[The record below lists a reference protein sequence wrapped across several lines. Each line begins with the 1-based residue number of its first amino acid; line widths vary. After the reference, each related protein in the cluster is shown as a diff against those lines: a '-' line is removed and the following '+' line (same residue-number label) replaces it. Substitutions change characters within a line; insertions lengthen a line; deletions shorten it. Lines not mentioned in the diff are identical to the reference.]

1 MNCLGCYKKI
11 EKNEY
16 CLSCRK
22 KLFDGKR
29 VSTVLEFDKPKAE
42 NITMYN
48 EHSKRMSISGVQLKY
63 SLKLVGNKLELCE
76 KNGQYIIKPIPT
88 ADHLEMMSDAPEN
101 EHLTMQISSQIF
113 NIKTAHNALI
123 YFKDG
128 TPAYIT
134 KRFDVKGDGTKYI
147 QEDFA
152 QITNRTK
159 ETHGESYKYEGS
171 YLEIGELIKKY
182 VPASMIAIENFFK
195 IVLFNYVFSN
205 GDAHLKNFS
214 LIRNDLDEMELS
226 PSYDLMSTIIHT
238 PGERDTALDLYD
250 KDHESAYFATYGH
263 YGRTEFIEFAKR
275 LGIVEVR
282 YMRIINEFIKN
293 ETIVLELTKNGLLS
307 QAALDSF
314 NSNFKSRINRLV

>member
-1 MNCLGCYKKI
+1 
-11 EKNEY
+11 
-16 CLSCRK
+16 
-22 KLFDGKR
+22 
-29 VSTVLEFDKPKAE
+29 
-42 NITMYN
+42 
-48 EHSKRMSISGVQLKY
+48 
-63 SLKLVGNKLELCE
+63 
-76 KNGQYIIKPIPT
+76 
-88 ADHLEMMSDAPEN
+88 
-101 EHLTMQISSQIF
+101 
-113 NIKTAHNALI
+113 LI

-134 KRFDVKGDGTKYI
+134 KRFDVKGDDIKYI

-152 QITNRTK
+152 QITKRTK

-195 IVLFNYVFSN
+195 IIVFNYVFSN

-214 LIRNDLDEMELS
+214 LIRNDLGEMELS

-238 PGERDTALDLYD
+238 PSERDTALDLYD
-250 KDHESAYFATYGH
+250 KDHESEYYATYGH

-282 YMRIINEFIKN
+282 YMRIINEFIEN
-293 ETIVLELTKNGLLS
+293 ETAVNDFIKNSALS
-307 QAALDSF
+307 NQSLVSF
-314 NSNFKSRINRLV
+314 IHNFKSRIIRFH

>member
-1 MNCLGCYKKI
+1 MNCPGCYKKI

-29 VSTVLEFDKPKAE
+29 VSTVLEFDKPNAE
-42 NITMYN
+42 NISMYN
-48 EHSKRMSISGVQLKY
+48 EHSKRISISGVQLKY
-63 SLKLVGNKLELCE
+63 SLKLVHNKLELCE

-88 ADHLEMMSDAPEN
+88 ADHLEMMDDAPEN
-101 EHLTMQISSQIF
+101 EHLTMQIASQIF

-128 TPAYIT
+128 PPAYIT

-171 YLEIGELIKKY
+171 YLEIGALIKKF

-195 IVLFNYVFSN
+195 LILFNYVSSN

-214 LIRNDLDEMELS
+214 LVRNEFGEMELS

-250 KDHESAYFATYGH
+250 KDHESAYYASYGH
-263 YGRTEFIEFAKR
+263 YGRTDFIEFAKR

-282 YMRIINEFIKN
+282 YMRIINEFLEN
-293 ETIVLELTKNGLLS
+293 EKEVNDFIQNSSLSNKALE
-307 QAALDSF
+307 SF
-314 NSNFKSRINRLV
+314 SINFKSRIKRLS